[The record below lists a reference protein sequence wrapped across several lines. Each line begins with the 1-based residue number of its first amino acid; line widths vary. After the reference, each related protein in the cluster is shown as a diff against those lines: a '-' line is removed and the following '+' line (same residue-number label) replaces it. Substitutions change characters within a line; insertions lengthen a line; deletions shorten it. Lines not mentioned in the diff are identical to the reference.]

1 MKKAI
6 TFSLSLMLS
15 ACGAGNGDFGGGPT
29 ATTATKTTVNANA
42 DVHVI
47 VYSVDGPISQ
57 ALVVYQN
64 DQGSM
69 SQETVSVPWQK
80 QLVAKPGQL
89 LSLSAQNQDSAGYLT
104 VEIAIDG
111 TIYKQATVFGT
122 FAIASSS
129 GFCC

>member
-6 TFSLSLMLS
+6 IFSVSLLLS

-29 ATTATKTTVNANA
+29 ATTAAKTTVDANA

-47 VYSVDGPISQ
+47 VYSVNGPISQ

-69 SQETVSVPWQK
+69 SQEIVNVPWQK
-80 QLVAKPGQL
+80 QLVGKPGQL